1 MRKIII
7 AVAGLAI
14 VGSACS
20 KSSTGG
26 SPTTTAS
33 AGTFATA
40 AECAKQSTI
49 PYISAGKLTIGTD
62 NPAFQPWFGGTGTY
76 GPWKAHPD
84 TGTGNPASHEGYE
97 SAVAYAIADQLG
109 LTDDQI
115 QWVPISFNES
125 YKPGPK
131 SFDFDINEVSYNT
144 ARATVVTFSDSYYD
158 AAQALVVKKDSPYAT
173 AKSFSDLKGAKLGA
187 QVGTT
192 SYNYIVDNIQPTQQP
207 SVYDTSTA
215 VLAAFNAGQI
225 DGFVVDAPTAYVSV
239 LIGEAK
245 NGTVAGQFPQI
256 GSPEYFGLVFQ
267 KGNTLAA
274 CVNQA
279 IAALTDNGTLSSLQS
294 KWLKDVTF
302 PVIQQ

>member
-1 MRKIII
+1 MRKVII

-14 VGSACS
+14 IASACS
-20 KSSTGG
+20 KSTTGG
-26 SPTTTAS
+26 SPTVTVS
-33 AGTFATA
+33 SSPATA
-40 AECAKQSTI
+40 ADCAKQSSIT
-49 PYISAGKLTIGTD
+49 YINAGKLTIGTD
-62 NPAFQPWFGGTGTY
+62 NPAFQPWFGGTGKY
-76 GPWKAHPD
+76 GPWKANPSS
-84 TGTGNPASHEGYE
+84 GTGNPASGQGYE

-109 LTDDQI
+109 LTSDQV
-115 QWVPISFNES
+115 QWVPIGFNES

-131 SFDFDINEVSYNT
+131 SFDFDINEISYNP
-144 ARATVVTFSDSYYD
+144 ARGAVVTFSDSYYN
-158 AAQALVVKKDSPYAT
+158 AAQALVVRKGSPYAT
-173 AKSFSDLKGAKLGA
+173 AKSFADLKNAKLGA

-192 SYNYIVDNIQPTQQP
+192 SYNYIVANIQPTQQP

-245 NGTVAGQFPQI
+245 NGAVAGQFPQI
-256 GSPEYFGLVFQ
+256 GSPEYFGVVFQ
-267 KGNTLAA
+267 KGNGLAA

-279 IAALTDNGTLSSLQS
+279 IAALTTNGTLSSLQS